1 MRAAEY
7 GMSHPMS
14 VGARPLLDDV
24 RYRRFLADTHPE
36 LHFDDDRLDVP
47 SYVAPL
53 DVREPMLPGLMRNAV
68 RVGAPISPV
77 AVKPKSLFIGS
88 PFERYDQSHLLD
100 DVRAPESLA
109 QQARAVAE
117 HDGLE
122 LVVVTCVDPRHE
134 RMGRW
139 TDAGFRA
146 LPSFPDTV
154 LPLVAPTF
162 DGQLRMLP
170 PEDRNG
176 IRRNVRR
183 FERAGHRLERLSS
196 SRNEADALWRA
207 YLPMYE
213 RATVKWLPHSREY
226 FARVAELDEQV
237 HLTVAKTADDEII
250 GFVINFEDLRGDDH
264 QRRFHAGRI
273 GVDPRFHKKD
283 AVYFRLMYHVIE
295 ESIARGG
302 THLSL
307 EPTGYR
313 MKRHLGATRRQL
325 VNLVMGVSPSW
336 RLLLATMAP
345 VGRALLR
352 HLDDKGKLERIY

>member
-1 MRAAEY
+1 
-7 GMSHPMS
+7 MSLAMS

-36 LHFDDDRLDVP
+36 LRFDDERLDLP
-47 SYVAPL
+47 SYIAPL
-53 DVREPMLPGLMRNAV
+53 DVREPMLPGPLREMV
-68 RVGAPISPV
+68 RMGAPLSPV
-77 AVKPKSLFIGS
+77 ALKPRSLFLGS
-88 PFERYDQSHLLD
+88 PFERYDQTQLLD
-100 DVRAPESLA
+100 DVRAPEALA
-109 QQARAVAE
+109 EQARAVAE
-117 HDGLE
+117 GEGLE
-122 LVVVTCVDPRHE
+122 LVVLTCVAPDHE

-139 TDAGFRA
+139 VEAGFRA

-162 DGQLRMLP
+162 DGQLRSLP
-170 PEDRNG
+170 PGDRSG

-196 SRNEADALWRA
+196 SREEADALWRA

-213 RATVKWLPHSREY
+213 RATVKWLPHTRDY

-237 HLTVAKTADDEII
+237 HLTVARNDDDEVI
-250 GFVINFEDLRGDDH
+250 GFVINFEDLLGDDH

-273 GVDPRFHKKD
+273 GVDPRYHKKD
-283 AVYFRLMYHVIE
+283 AVYFRLMYHVVE

-313 MKRHLGATRRQL
+313 MKRHLGARRRQL

-336 RLLLATMAP
+336 RLTLSTLAP